1 MARYPLAM
9 LAARPPPPAKRGRN
23 YIAAMDLGTPLR
35 FGPPYSG
42 QFAPNIGREPAGV
55 TLFAGVRLWQGA
67 EAWVNPDSIHEA
79 SPP

>member
-23 YIAAMDLGTPLR
+23 YIAPIDLGTPLR

-42 QFAPNIGREPAGV
+42 QFAPNIGREPA
-55 TLFAGVRLWQGA
+55 AGVRLWQGA
-67 EAWVNPDSIHEA
+67 VAWVNPDSIHEA